1 MTKKMLKNIDELEAE
16 RRELDRQIRA
26 AKRAKKKAAAEA
38 LLSARQSVGV
48 DLAVAVGADTPET
61 VESLRQALMA
71 DRMQA
76 WLRQQIVTESS
87 VIAVPGTSPVEDIDT
102 IDGGGRDAVA

>member
-1 MTKKMLKNIDELEAE
+1 MSIKKTKNISDMEAQ

-38 LLSARQSVGV
+38 LLSARQRVGV

-76 WLRQQIVTESS
+76 WLREQISPESS
-87 VIAVPGTSPVEDIDT
+87 DGPVPGTAQVGDIDRAE
-102 IDGGGRDAVA
+102 GGDHGDLA